1 MNNGA
6 QGPPDG
12 KSDCKNCVG
21 DQCNSC
27 NKSVPYSKAYKADSC
42 GYDCGDGGNWI
53 EGVYTRVHRDQAIIN
68 AMRAWMGLSVE
79 EDPTKLGLGEHCA
92 AKKFGRV
99 EELTD
104 FLQ

>member
-1 MNNGA
+1 MNDGA

-21 DQCNSC
+21 DQCSSC
-27 NKSVPYSKAYKADSC
+27 NKSVPYSKAYDADSC
-42 GYDCGDGGNWI
+42 GYDCGDGNNWI

-68 AMRAWMGLSVE
+68 AMRGWMGLSQE
-79 EDPTKLGLGEHCA
+79 EDPAKLGLGRHCA

-99 EELTD
+99 EESTE